1 MESAMIL
8 ETTFLVDL
16 EREFRSAIPGR
27 CRRFLEQQGGT
38 RFFLTH
44 TVAGELACGVAPAER
59 DRWEQLLAR
68 FHVLAHTEEVD
79 WQYGQLFRHL
89 KRQGQLFSSNDLWIA
104 ATALAH
110 KLPLVTRNLTHFER
124 VPGLDV
130 RPY

>member
-1 MESAMIL
+1 MEGAMIL

-16 EREFRSAIPGR
+16 EREFLSANPGR
-27 CRRFLEQQGGT
+27 CCRFLEQQAGT

-44 TVAGELACGVAPAER
+44 TVAGELACGIALAER
-59 DRWEQLLAR
+59 DRWEGLVAR
-68 FHVLAHTEEVD
+68 FHVLAHTDEVD

-89 KRQGQLFSSNDLWIA
+89 KRQGQLFGANDLWIA
-104 ATALAH
+104 ATALTY
-110 KLPLVTRNLTHFER
+110 KLPLVTRNLAHFER